1 MGLPQPG
8 IFAVGTSS
16 HAYVELDLI
25 GGADAVATITV
36 LADLAERETTMGATN
51 LVVGVRPE
59 VWARVS
65 PGTLPDGLTGFG
77 ADVVGPDGFTMPATQ
92 HDVAL
97 WFAAVSYDVVFDATL
112 DAIRRLA
119 PYATLASELRGWAYH
134 RDRDLTGF
142 EDGTENPT
150 LASAPGYALVPDGEP
165 GAGGSVLL
173 LQQWVHD
180 ATSWWALDDEAQGD
194 VIGRTKPGSIEL
206 DPKPETSHAARTDQ
220 DDFGHVLRRNTAY
233 GTVSDHGT
241 VFVGFASSKPPL
253 HTMLESMAGVDGP
266 RDALTRYTTPLTGG
280 YYWVP
285 ATSDLVAFATPEA
298 D

>member
-8 IFAVGTSS
+8 IFAVGTAS

-25 GGADAVATITV
+25 AGADEVAAVAV
-36 LADLAERETTMGATN
+36 LADLTERETTMDATN

-65 PGTLPDGLTGFG
+65 PGTQPDGLTGFE
-77 ADVVGPDGFTMPATQ
+77 ADVVGADGFTMPATQ

-97 WFAAVSYDVVFDATL
+97 WFAAASYDVVFDATL
-112 DAIRRLA
+112 DALRRLA
-119 PYATLASELRGWAYH
+119 PYASLASELRGWAYH

-150 LASAPGYALVPDGEP
+150 LASAPGFTLVPDGAA
-165 GAGGSVLL
+165 GAGGSVWL
-173 LQQWVHD
+173 LQRWSHD
-180 ATSWWALDDEAQGD
+180 SAWLALPDAEQEL
-194 VIGRTKPGSIEL
+194 VIGRTKRDSIEL

-241 VFVGFASSKPPL
+241 VFVGFAGGKAPL
-253 HTMLESMAGVDGP
+253 HTMLESMAGVAGP
-266 RDALTRYTTPLTGG
+266 RDALTRHATPLTGG

-285 ATSDLVAFATPEA
+285 PTSDLVAFATPE
-298 D
+298 